1 MRIRFASLVVL
12 SFYLV
17 GCGGLLSGGSA
28 NLVHSSGLP
37 SADDAFASDAVAG
50 QANGQLIAESFP
62 VLNQDQIRSVR
73 WWGRSENNFFT
84 DLQNMETFTVR
95 LYSSSGG
102 LPGTILAEKTV
113 SVADSLPSAIGTA
126 SNGSTVYRHRVNFD
140 APVSIP
146 SGTYWISIGATTTDR
161 NGDGWYW
168 STTQTN
174 ADNTFAAQI
183 PVGNAFQTSGFDDL
197 CFEVERSVISP

>member
-17 GCGGLLSGGSA
+17 GCGGLLSGGSS

-146 SGTYWISIGATTTDR
+146 SGTYWISIGATTTDK

-197 CFEVERSVISP
+197 CFEVERGVISP